1 MSPAAK
7 CYMGTIGVM
16 QNIYTTCFSTNP
28 KKSDTAADLQSTL
41 YKGFFNRLK
50 GVPYEAVQQ

>member
-1 MSPAAK
+1 MSAAAK
-7 CYMGTIGVM
+7 CYMGTAGVT
-16 QNIYTTCFSTNP
+16 QGIFSTCVSTNP
-28 KKSDTAADLQSTL
+28 KRIDSAAAMEATL